1 MKLII
6 VSGEYRVKWDTL
18 LGSYSGGCSY
28 QSYTRNFTLKV
39 EETIIS
45 K

>member
-6 VSGEYRVKWDTL
+6 VNGEYSVKLDTL
-18 LGSYSGGCSY
+18 LGSYSGCSH
-28 QSYTRNFTLKV
+28 QSCTRKFTFKV
-39 EETIIS
+39 EETTTS